1 MTDEWREGADNS
13 MVTRSD
19 NDHGAMSEH
28 RCDAGVEP
36 TSRYQ
41 PAVKRERLEQEG
53 IGDKQKVITRM
64 KGLDGQVDHR
74 LVGQSHHSLALDS

>member
-1 MTDEWREGADNS
+1 

-41 PAVKRERLEQEG
+41 AVKRERLEQEG

-64 KGLDGQVDHR
+64 KGLDGRVDHR
-74 LVGQSHHSLALDS
+74 AWGTGTTPWHWTADYVEES

>member
-1 MTDEWREGADNS
+1 

-19 NDHGAMSEH
+19 NDQGAMSEH
-28 RCDAGVEP
+28 RCDW
-36 TSRYQ
+36 
-41 PAVKRERLEQEG
+41 KERLEQEG

-74 LVGQSHHSLALDS
+74 LAGQSHHSLALDS

>member
-1 MTDEWREGADNS
+1 

-41 PAVKRERLEQEG
+41 AVKRRERLEQEG

-64 KGLDGQVDHR
+64 KGLDDQVDHR
-74 LVGQSHHSLALDS
+74 ARGTGTTPWHWGLDTLDS